1 MKLMIRHSDKLVG
14 AFVLVGTLFLVG
26 ALVFVGVNRR
36 WFRSDLEYYSYFDT
50 AKGLSAGLALE
61 YRGFAIGRVKSIELG
76 NGDQVRA
83 VFSVHNEYADRIVA
97 GSVVELA
104 VQPLGFGANLVFYPG
119 LAGGEPLLPGSMIE
133 STDRPY
139 GRSLVA
145 EGKVDRPQRRDEMVT
160 LMESLPPLVAK
171 VETLVGDLDHML
183 VGLDRQILGEDG
195 QPESGLLT
203 TVTGTTRRFGDLA
216 ARADSLAAGLGP
228 LLENVTVMAGNLAD
242 PQGLIPTLLGQEGTA
257 AQLFRDDGKMFADL
271 LRSVEELNA
280 LMAFL
285 NESAPEISVLIEETS
300 RNLAESEQVL
310 QGLKNNPLLRGGI
323 PERSTGSL
331 NQGGYRGEGR

>member
-1 MKLMIRHSDKLVG
+1 MKLLIRHSDKLVG
-14 AFVLVGTLFLVG
+14 TFMLVGTLFLVG

-61 YRGFAIGRVKSIELG
+61 YRGFAIGRIKSIELG
-76 NGDQVRA
+76 DGDQVRA
-83 VFSVHNEYADRIVA
+83 VISVHHEHADRIVPD
-97 GSVVELA
+97 SVVELA

-119 LAGGEPLLPGSMIE
+119 LGGGAPLPAGSMIE

-145 EGKVDRPQRRDEMVT
+145 EGRVDRPQRRDDTVA
-160 LMESLPPLVAK
+160 LMESLPPLLAK
-171 VETLVGDLDHML
+171 VETLVGDLDHLL
-183 VGLDRQILGEDG
+183 VGLDRQVLGEEG
-195 QPESGLLT
+195 RPETGLLS
-203 TVTGTTRRFGDLA
+203 TVAGTTRRFGDLA

-228 LLENVTVMAGNLAD
+228 LLEKVTVMAGNLAD
-242 PQGLIPTLLGQEGTA
+242 PQGLVPTLLGDEGSA
-257 AQLFRDDGKMFADL
+257 AQLFRDDGKMFAEL

-285 NESAPEISVLIEETS
+285 NESAPAISALMEETS
-300 RNLAESEQVL
+300 RSLIESEQVL

-323 PERSTGSL
+323 PERPDPAW
-331 NQGGYRGEGR
+331 QPGGYRGEGR